1 MLIMFVGRKENKA
14 AVWHWGPEGVQHY
27 TEPAVLVTNPQEVVL
42 AMGGL
47 LLIHRKQWSAEG
59 WTRVWV
65 EDAFR
70 SRVIWTAHLDELPA
84 NDSEVLPWVINQ
96 VKDYAAQYQGA
107 GPVASPS

>member
-14 AVWHWGPEGVQHY
+14 AVWHWGPSDVQHY

-70 SRVIWTAHLDELPA
+70 SRLVWGSDLAELPEDNA
-84 NDSEVLPWVINQ
+84 DVFPWVIEK
-96 VKDYAAQYQGA
+96 VKAYAAQYQ
-107 GPVASPS
+107 